1 MKDEKGGQMSLIK
14 GSINLTRYKVIENI
28 DTPDIDI
35 DYIQKQ
41 LQSFRFQSIDE
52 TLDAESVGWVETL
65 DSLSTEFS
73 PTIFNFGECYTMGMR
88 VDTRNVS
95 TKMFKRYV
103 AIAIAK
109 EEERA
114 GRPLSADERGSRKN
128 FVYAGLM
135 NKAPV
140 DTDVFGVC
148 WFQKRAEV
156 WLAGTGTRTRER
168 FEALWQKTFGTGLLL
183 KIPYV
188 SARDMI
194 SQDGLERISPTS
206 FTAGRRF

>member
-1 MKDEKGGQMSLIK
+1 MSLIK
-14 GSINLTRYKVIENI
+14 GSINLTRYKVIDKI

-35 DYIQKQ
+35 DFVQKQ
-41 LQSFRFQSIDE
+41 LQALRFQSIDE
-52 TLDAESVGWVETL
+52 TLDTESVGWVQVL
-65 DSLSTEFS
+65 DDLSTAFP
-73 PTIFNFGECYTMGMR
+73 PTGFDFGVCYAMGMR
-88 VDTRNVS
+88 VDMRKVS
-95 TKMFKRYV
+95 AKMFKRYV

-140 DTDVFGVC
+140 NTDVFGVC
-148 WFQKRAEV
+148 WFHKRGEV
-156 WLAGTGTRTRER
+156 WLAGTGTKTRER
-168 FEALWQKTFGTGLLL
+168 FEALWGKTFGTGLLL
-183 KIPYV
+183 KIPYTN
-188 SARDMI
+188 ARDI
-194 SQDGLERISPTS
+194 IIKDTLERISPTS